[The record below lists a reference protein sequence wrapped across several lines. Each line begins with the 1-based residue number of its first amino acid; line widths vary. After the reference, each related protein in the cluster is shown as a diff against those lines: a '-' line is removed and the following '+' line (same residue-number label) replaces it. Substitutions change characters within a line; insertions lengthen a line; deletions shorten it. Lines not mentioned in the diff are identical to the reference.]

1 MLPTAAANT
10 HYGAATTPRRCATK
24 RVQSPILTKDWL
36 LYKAATVIISPERSA
51 AKSDLSHPFSRR
63 LKSLTPGGTWMHPTF
78 VISPFPSRTSSSKLD
93 ASKAPRWKDYG
104 ATTSAGVLDMVGTS
118 FVGAYHRIAEVIRSA
133 QRAAIEVENAPE
145 KRKRLRTFSSQEV
158 SSLLG
163 VPNREV
169 TAYLKSIEAKESAA
183 RARLAL
189 GEVIALRRAFFE
201 KTHNLEILP
210 WRRPTLG
217 EDMVTVVFSNF
228 KGGSAKT
235 TSSVHFAQY
244 LARAGY
250 RVLLIDL
257 DSQASATA
265 QFGLDPSSEVGV
277 ENSFTGWIT
286 ARDAAQVIS
295 ATSICQRTYW
305 PSIDL
310 VPAGAVLAQA
320 EESLARRSTN
330 GQVESVFYFEE
341 LNSFLGGLGDTYD
354 VAVVDTRPDVNMLM
368 TIALHAATCLIVP
381 TRATM
386 TDLASTGEFF
396 AHLATYVSDFQDAF
410 GVGLPTRFTK
420 IMITAYDPTDRSQ
433 EALASL
439 IRERFGESVI
449 PGEFLHSRIMGTA
462 GFSKETLYEYEPS
475 TDRAAYNRVV
485 ASANRVHQAIESYIH
500 QVWGRGATTEH
511 EPRAE
516 DRA

>member
-1 MLPTAAANT
+1 MA
-10 HYGAATTPRRCATK
+10 
-24 RVQSPILTKDWL
+24 
-36 LYKAATVIISPERSA
+36 KAA
-51 AKSDLSHPFSRR
+51 L
-63 LKSLTPGGTWMHPTF
+63 
-78 VISPFPSRTSSSKLD
+78 
-93 ASKAPRWKDYG
+93 
-104 ATTSAGVLDMVGTS
+104 VGT
-118 FVGAYHRIAEVIRSA
+118 YRRIADILRSA

-145 KRKRLRTFSSQEV
+145 KRKRLRSLSSQEV
-158 SSLLG
+158 ASLLG
-163 VPNREV
+163 ISHREI
-169 TAYLKSIEAKESAA
+169 TAYLRSADA
-183 RARLAL
+183 RSATARSRLTL
-189 GEVIALRRAFFE
+189 GEVSSLRQAIFD
-201 KTHNLEILP
+201 KTGNLEILP
-210 WRRPTLG
+210 WRRPKLG
-217 EDMVTVVFSNF
+217 EEMVTVVFSNF

-277 ENSFTGWIT
+277 ENSFAGWTT
-286 ARDAAQVIS
+286 ARDGGQVVEAA
-295 ATSICQRTYW
+295 SICQRTYW
-305 PSIDL
+305 SSIDL

-330 GQVESVFYFEE
+330 GQVELILYFDELKNFLEE
-341 LNSFLGGLGDTYD
+341 LGDSYD

-396 AHLATYVSDFQDAF
+396 AHLAGYVSDFEGAF
-410 GVGLPTRFTK
+410 GTGIPTRFTK

-439 IRERFGESVI
+439 IRERFGASVL

-462 GFSKETLYEYEPS
+462 GFGKETLYEYEPS
-475 TDRAAYNRVV
+475 TDRAAYNRVI
-485 ASANRVHQAIESYIH
+485 ASANRVYQAIECHIR
-500 QVWGRGATTEH
+500 QVWGREAITEH
-511 EPRAE
+511 DPTAE
-516 DRA
+516 AHP